1 MRPREALRL
10 PVRLRASQGLLA
22 VAALLVGVLA
32 LGPFLYVLS
41 ASLKPTGSLFQ
52 YPPQWIPAEP
62 YLGNFTRLVR
72 RDFPAWTLNTLVVA
86 GTVTFFKL
94 WFDSMAAYAF
104 AKLRFPGKR
113 PLLGLM
119 LLTIMVPPIALI
131 VPLFFMVRDLGGLNT
146 YWALIIPPMANPIG
160 IFMLRGFIQALP
172 DELEAAARV
181 DGASPLRTYFSIVL
195 PVIKPGLVVV
205 GLYTFLLQYTNFI
218 WPLVIAPEKPLLTTG
233 LASLKGLF
241 SPDWGLI
248 SAGSLLAMVPITI
261 VFLVFQ
267 RAFVGASMAAAIKG

>member
-1 MRPREALRL
+1 VSARWAT
-10 PVRLRASQGLLA
+10 AGL
-22 VAALLVGVLA
+22 VAGSALLVALLA

-41 ASLKPTGSLFQ
+41 SAFKPTASLFQ
-52 YPPQWIPAEP
+52 YPPEWIPSEP
-62 YLGNFTRLVR
+62 YTGNFTRLLGG
-72 RDFPAWTLNTLVVA
+72 DFPQWTLNTLIVA
-86 GTVTFFKL
+86 GTITLFKL

-104 AKLRFPGKR
+104 AKLRFPGQR
-113 PLLGLM
+113 PLFGLM
-119 LLTIMVPPIALI
+119 LLTIMVPPVALI
-131 VPLFFMVRDLGGLNT
+131 IPLFFIVRDLGGLNT

-181 DGASPLRTYFSIVL
+181 DGASPLRTYFNVIL

-205 GLYTFLLQYTNFI
+205 GLYTFLLQYTNFV

-248 SAGSLLAMVPITI
+248 SAGSLLAMVPITV